1 MCPVCISTAAV
12 IAYGTGGAAG
22 LAALTALV
30 LRKRPA
36 QQPAQAPNPV
46 PQSKEK

>member
-12 IAYGTGGAAG
+12 IAASTGGAAG

-30 LRKRPA
+30 LKKRPA
-36 QQPAQAPNPV
+36 QRPAETPNPST
-46 PQSKEK
+46 QSEEK